1 MPGGTRIVYNYPNLK
16 NNLQTKYAEVHLG
29 QEFCVCSV
37 QMGGWVGGWVNWVG
51 GWVGE
56 LGGWVGELGQVTR
69 LNIYKV

>member
-1 MPGGTRIVYNYPNLK
+1 
-16 NNLQTKYAEVHLG
+16 
-29 QEFCVCSV
+29 
-37 QMGGWVGGWVNWVG
+37 VGGWVNWVG